1 MRIMSTTEISTTE
14 ISTTT
19 STAAPEARHRRS
31 IGARVL
37 AVVTALLL
45 ALGVSVGTATSAQA
59 ADWPVL
65 SSGATGEDVT
75 TAQYL
80 LRSSG
85 QSLAV
90 DGAFGAGT
98 QSAVTSFQS
107 GAGLAAD
114 GVIGAATWGA
124 LTVTVQSG
132 ASGDAVSA
140 VQTQLNANGASVAV
154 DGAFG
159 AATTAAVQ
167 SFQGGAGLTADG
179 IVGPATWKALV
190 AGTGGGTTPPP
201 SGDAA
206 ATAQAILDNPGIELY
221 ELGSDAAS
229 TSLANIRDTAAGQPA
244 KTSPEG
250 DAGVTSV
257 ALNPAM
263 LDALLKLNTQYGHT
277 LRVTSIAG
285 EDHSTGSGHYTGD
298 AVDIDLIDGVRVYE
312 GADHQAI
319 QNACA
324 EMGATLTLG
333 PGDAGHS
340 DHVHCEF

>member
-1 MRIMSTTEISTTE
+1 M
-14 ISTTT
+14 TTT
-19 STAAPEARHRRS
+19 TTATASVEAPERRS
-31 IGARVL
+31 IRARVL
-37 AVVTALLL
+37 AVLTAVLL
-45 ALGVSVGTATSAQA
+45 AVGFVGGTATTAQA

-65 SSGATGEDVT
+65 SNGSTGDDVT

-85 QSLAV
+85 QSLDV

-98 QSAVTSFQS
+98 QAAVTSFQS
-107 GAGLAAD
+107 GKGLAAD
-114 GVIGAATWGA
+114 GVIGEATWGA

-132 ASGDAVSA
+132 SSGDAVSA
-140 VQTQLNANGASVAV
+140 AQTQLNANGASIAV

-159 AATTAAVQ
+159 AATTSATQ
-167 SFQGGAGLTADG
+167 SFQSSAGLTADG
-179 IVGPATWKALV
+179 IIGPATWKALI

-229 TSLANIRDTAAGQPA
+229 TSLANVRDTAAGQPA

-250 DAGVTSV
+250 DVGVTSV

-285 EDHSTGSGHYTGD
+285 EDHSSTSRHYTGD
-298 AVDIDLIDGVRVYE
+298 AVDIDLIDGVTVSG
-312 GADHQAI
+312 GADHQAV

>member
-1 MRIMSTTEISTTE
+1 MTGTDSIMTT
-14 ISTTT
+14 STTT
-19 STAAPEARHRRS
+19 TTDTAAPQRRG

-65 SSGATGEDVT
+65 SSGATGDDVT

-85 QSLAV
+85 QSLDA
-90 DGAFGAGT
+90 DGAFGPGT
-98 QSAVTSFQS
+98 QAAVTSFQS

-159 AATTAAVQ
+159 PATTAAVT
-167 SFQGGAGLTADG
+167 SFQSGAGLTADG
-179 IVGPATWKALV
+179 IVGPATWKALI

-229 TSLANIRDTAAGQPA
+229 TSLANVRDTAAGRPA

-263 LDALLKLNTQYGHT
+263 LDALLKLNTQYGHSV
-277 LRVTSIAG
+277 RVTSIAG
-285 EDHSTGSGHYTGD
+285 EDHSTGSAHYSGD

-319 QNACA
+319 QSACA

-333 PGDAGHS
+333 PGDAGHA

>member
-1 MRIMSTTEISTTE
+1 MTGTDSIMTT
-14 ISTTT
+14 STTT
-19 STAAPEARHRRS
+19 TTDTAAPQRRG

-65 SSGATGEDVT
+65 SSGATGDDVT

-85 QSLAV
+85 QSLDA
-90 DGAFGAGT
+90 DGAFGPGT
-98 QSAVTSFQS
+98 QAAVTSFQS

-159 AATTAAVQ
+159 PATTAAVT
-167 SFQGGAGLTADG
+167 SFQSGAGLTADG
-179 IVGPATWKALV
+179 IVGPATWKALI

-229 TSLANIRDTAAGQPA
+229 TSLANVRDTAAGQPA

-263 LDALLKLNTQYGHT
+263 LDALLKLNTQYGHSV
-277 LRVTSIAG
+277 RVTSIAG
-285 EDHSTGSGHYTGD
+285 EDHSTGSAHYSGD
-298 AVDIDLIDGVRVYE
+298 AVDIDLIDGVRVSA
-312 GADHQAI
+312 GADHQAV

-333 PGDAGHS
+333 PGDPGHA

>member
-1 MRIMSTTEISTTE
+1 MTGTDSIMTT
-14 ISTTT
+14 STTT
-19 STAAPEARHRRS
+19 TTDTAAPQRRG

-65 SSGATGEDVT
+65 SSGATGDDVT

-85 QSLAV
+85 QSLDA
-90 DGAFGAGT
+90 DGAFGPGT
-98 QSAVTSFQS
+98 QAAVTSFQS

-159 AATTAAVQ
+159 PATTAAVT
-167 SFQGGAGLTADG
+167 SFQSGAGLTADG
-179 IVGPATWKALV
+179 IVGPATWKALI

-206 ATAQAILDNPGIELY
+206 ATAQAILDNTGIELY

-229 TSLANIRDTAAGQPA
+229 TSLANVRDTAAGRPA

-263 LDALLKLNTQYGHT
+263 LDALLKLNTQYGHSV
-277 LRVTSIAG
+277 RVTSIAG
-285 EDHSTGSGHYTGD
+285 EDHSTGSAHYSGD
-298 AVDIDLIDGVRVYE
+298 AVDIDLIDGVRVSA

-333 PGDAGHS
+333 PGDAGHA

>member
-1 MRIMSTTEISTTE
+1 MTMTTLDH
-14 ISTTT
+14 TTT
-19 STAAPEARHRRS
+19 TTAPVAATPARSLRS
-31 IGARVL
+31 RVL
-37 AVVTALLL
+37 AVVTAVLL
-45 ALGVSVGTATSAQA
+45 ALGVVVGGATSAQA

-65 SSGATGEDVT
+65 SSGSSGEDVT

-80 LRSSG
+80 LRASG
-85 QSLAV
+85 QSLDV
-90 DGAFGAGT
+90 DGAFGPGT
-98 QSAVTSFQS
+98 QSATTSFQS
-107 GAGLAAD
+107 GKGLAAD
-114 GVIGAATWGA
+114 GVIGAATWSA

-132 ASGDAVSA
+132 SSGDAVSA
-140 VQTQLNANGASVAV
+140 AQTQLNANGASVAV

-167 SFQGGAGLTADG
+167 SFQSSAGLTADG
-179 IVGPATWKALV
+179 IVGPATWKALI

-221 ELGSDAAS
+221 ELSPDAAS

-244 KTSPEG
+244 KTSPES
-250 DAGVTSV
+250 DVGVTSV

-285 EDHSTGSGHYTGD
+285 EDHSSTSGHYTGD

-319 QNACA
+319 QNACD

>member
-1 MRIMSTTEISTTE
+1 MSTTEISTTE
-14 ISTTT
+14 ISTTGT
-19 STAAPEARHRRS
+19 TTAPEIRRPRS
-31 IGARVL
+31 LGARAL

-90 DGAFGAGT
+90 DGAFGVGT

-179 IVGPATWKALV
+179 IVGPATWKALIT
-190 AGTGGGTTPPP
+190 GTGGTTPPP

-229 TSLANIRDTAAGQPA
+229 TSLANVRDTADGQPA

>member
-1 MRIMSTTEISTTE
+1 MTGTDSIMTT
-14 ISTTT
+14 STTT
-19 STAAPEARHRRS
+19 TTDTAAPQRRGF
-31 IGARVL
+31 GARVL

-65 SSGATGEDVT
+65 SSGATGDDVT

-85 QSLAV
+85 QSLDA
-90 DGAFGAGT
+90 DGAFGPGT
-98 QSAVTSFQS
+98 QAAVTSFQS

-159 AATTAAVQ
+159 PATTAAVT
-167 SFQGGAGLTADG
+167 SFQSGAGLTADG
-179 IVGPATWKALV
+179 IVGPATWKALI

-229 TSLANIRDTAAGQPA
+229 TSLANVRDTAAGRPA

-263 LDALLKLNTQYGHT
+263 LDALLKLNTQYGHSV
-277 LRVTSIAG
+277 RVTSIAG
-285 EDHSTGSGHYTGD
+285 EDHSTGSAHYSGD
-298 AVDIDLIDGVRVYE
+298 AVDIDLIDGVRVSA

-333 PGDAGHS
+333 PGDAGHA

>member
-1 MRIMSTTEISTTE
+1 MTGTDSIMTT
-14 ISTTT
+14 STTT
-19 STAAPEARHRRS
+19 TTDTAAPQRRG

-65 SSGATGEDVT
+65 SSGATGDDVT

-85 QSLAV
+85 QSLDA

-98 QSAVTSFQS
+98 QAAVTSFQS

-159 AATTAAVQ
+159 PATTAAVT
-167 SFQGGAGLTADG
+167 SFQSGAGLTADG
-179 IVGPATWKALV
+179 IVGPATWKALIS
-190 AGTGGGTTPPP
+190 GTGGGTTPPP

-229 TSLANIRDTAAGQPA
+229 TSLANVRDTAAGQPA

-263 LDALLKLNTQYGHT
+263 LDALLKLNTQYGHSV
-277 LRVTSIAG
+277 RVTSIAG
-285 EDHSTGSGHYTGD
+285 EDHSTGSAHYSGD
-298 AVDIDLIDGVRVYE
+298 AVDIDLIDGVRVSA

-333 PGDAGHS
+333 PGDAGHA

>member
-1 MRIMSTTEISTTE
+1 MTGTDSIMTT
-14 ISTTT
+14 STTT
-19 STAAPEARHRRS
+19 TTDTAAPQRRG

-65 SSGATGEDVT
+65 SSGATGDDVT

-85 QSLAV
+85 QSLDA
-90 DGAFGAGT
+90 DGAFGPGT
-98 QSAVTSFQS
+98 QAAVTSFQS

-159 AATTAAVQ
+159 PATTAAVT
-167 SFQGGAGLTADG
+167 SFQSGAGLTADG
-179 IVGPATWKALV
+179 IVGPATWKALI

-229 TSLANIRDTAAGQPA
+229 TSLANVRDTAAGQPA

-263 LDALLKLNTQYGHT
+263 LDALLKLNTQYGHSV
-277 LRVTSIAG
+277 RVTSIAG
-285 EDHSTGSGHYTGD
+285 EDHSTGSAHYSGD
-298 AVDIDLIDGVRVYE
+298 AVDIDLIDGVRVSA

-333 PGDAGHS
+333 PGDAGHA

>member
-1 MRIMSTTEISTTE
+1 MTGTDSIMTT
-14 ISTTT
+14 STTT
-19 STAAPEARHRRS
+19 TTDTAAPQRRG

-65 SSGATGEDVT
+65 SSGATGDDVT

-85 QSLAV
+85 QSLDA
-90 DGAFGAGT
+90 DGAFGPGT
-98 QSAVTSFQS
+98 QAAVTSFQS

-159 AATTAAVQ
+159 PATTAAVT
-167 SFQGGAGLTADG
+167 SFQSGAGLTADG
-179 IVGPATWKALV
+179 IVGPATWKALI

-206 ATAQAILDNPGIELY
+206 AIAQAILDNPGIELY

-229 TSLANIRDTAAGQPA
+229 TSLANVRDTAAGQPA

-263 LDALLKLNTQYGHT
+263 LDALLKLNTQYGHSV
-277 LRVTSIAG
+277 RVTSIAG
-285 EDHSTGSGHYTGD
+285 EDHSTGSAHYSGD
-298 AVDIDLIDGVRVYE
+298 AVDIDLIDGVRVSA

-333 PGDAGHS
+333 PGDAGHA